1 MLVDWNSDG
10 RGVADI
16 MGAEPRAGLTELL
29 QGTVK
34 FEDVVNHSILQT
46 LDRSINTQLTVLF
59 TLAAL
64 ILFGGITVQHFVVT
78 LFIGILSGSYSSI
91 FNASPLLVVW
101 ENNEIGQFFGR
112 ISGRNKP
119 ATA

>member
-1 MLVDWNSDG
+1 
-10 RGVADI
+10 
-16 MGAEPRAGLTELL
+16 
-29 QGTVK
+29 
-34 FEDVVNHSILQT
+34 
-46 LDRSINTQLTVLF
+46 LTVLF

-64 ILFGGITVQHFVVT
+64 ILFGGITIRHFVVT

-101 ENNEIGQFFGR
+101 ENNEISRFFQRWFGKP
-112 ISGRNKP
+112 KP